1 MLVYL
6 VKDAK
11 AHAGVRL
18 SVCNDDGFEEQS
30 LGVTITKD
38 GICYELP
45 TNPSNRKWVNI
56 KKMDDKDK
64 LELTYKESRTPT
76 TQTARKGLEEYLEGE
91 DKETYLALVAKA
103 KANREAAN
111 KPTPKTDLEKAK
123 AMVEK
128 YTKMVEQLSK
138 EAK

>member
-1 MLVYL
+1 MKVYL
-6 VKDAK
+6 VKDSK
-11 AHAGVRL
+11 AVTGVRL
-18 SVCNDDGFEEQS
+18 SVRNDKGVEEQS
-30 LGVTITKD
+30 FDVTITKD
-38 GICYELP
+38 GVCYELP

-56 KKMDDKDK
+56 KKMDGKDE
-64 LELTYKESRTPT
+64 LELTYKESRTVSQQAP
-76 TQTARKGLEEYLEGE
+76 RKGLEEYLEGK